1 MLMKI
6 PVINLIVD
14 SLDRDAP
21 PFEGVIN
28 ALNAM
33 GLLSALCLTIAF
45 AYPSAVSYDVHM
57 PIAHGAA
64 DASR

>member
-1 MLMKI
+1 MKI
-6 PVINLIVD
+6 PVINLMVD

-21 PFEGVIN
+21 PFESVIN

-45 AYPSAVSYDVHM
+45 AYPSAVSYDVRM